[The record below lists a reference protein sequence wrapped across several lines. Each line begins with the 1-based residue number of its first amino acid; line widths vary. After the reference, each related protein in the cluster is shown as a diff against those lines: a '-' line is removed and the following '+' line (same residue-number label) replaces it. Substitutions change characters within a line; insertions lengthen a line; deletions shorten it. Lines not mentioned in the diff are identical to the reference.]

1 MGLVVTLIIVGLL
14 LIFAEILLIPGIGV
28 AGVLGLLALGGSCAY
43 AFLEMSSLAGIIV
56 TAVNVALLVLLT
68 IYVLRAKTWKRI
80 SLETNIDAKVAS
92 EIVIVVGDQ
101 GRTLTRLA
109 PMGQALLGGESIE
122 VKSLEGMIDPDV
134 DIVVVMVEDNKIY
147 VKPKENEF

>member
-43 AFLEMSSLAGIIV
+43 AFLEMSNIAGIVV

-101 GRTLTRLA
+101 GKTLTRLA